1 MKPVHTIKDYI
12 FMNDVRRNTTSVLT
26 GGLWY
31 FFVGEQWI
39 NEASFNE
46 LRPSVEYKPYNEK
59 GVNPCR
65 KNNYISNTKSY

>member
-1 MKPVHTIKDYI
+1 MKTVHTIKDYLLL
-12 FMNDVRRNTTSVLT
+12 NDVRRNTTSLLT

-31 FFVGEQWI
+31 FLIDNEWI
-39 NEASFNE
+39 NEAIFNE
-46 LRPSVEYKPYNEK
+46 LHPAVEYKPYNDK